1 MRVSTKFILLTA
13 ALAAS
18 ASTSASARPATPA
31 TPRAPTTA
39 RLGQSVI
46 VDGPHVRPIA
56 IIEDSRCPRGV
67 QCIWAGQVR
76 LKIRVGQGR
85 STRVKEVTLGSSVPV
100 ADGRLSLVSVVPE
113 RVAGRALRPRDYR
126 FGFTFAGGL

>member
-1 MRVSTKFILLTA
+1 MRVSTIFILLMAVLTA
-13 ALAAS
+13 PVTAS
-18 ASTSASARPATPA
+18 PKHPAPI
-31 TPRAPTTA
+31 TA

-46 VDGPHVRPIA
+46 VDGPRIRPIA

-67 QCIWAGQVR
+67 QCVWAGQVR

-85 STRVKEVTLGSSVPV
+85 SSSVKEVTLGSSVAV
-100 ADGRLSLVSVVPE
+100 ADGSLSLVSVTPE
-113 RVAGRALRPRDYR
+113 RVAGRTLRPVDYR

>member
-1 MRVSTKFILLTA
+1 MRVSTVFLLVTA
-13 ALAAS
+13 VLAAPV
-18 ASTSASARPATPA
+18 AARPAPPA
-31 TPRAPTTA
+31 PITA
-39 RLGQSVI
+39 RLGQNVI
-46 VDGPHVRPIA
+46 VDGPRVRPIA

-85 STRVKEVTLGSSVPV
+85 SSSVKEVTYGSSVAV
-100 ADGRLSLVSVVPE
+100 ADGSLSLVSVTPE
-113 RVAGRALRPRDYR
+113 RVAGRTLNPRDYR